1 MRSGGDRQGVQ
12 QRDVGSDVMERER
25 ETPRGHVGETVLH
38 TLCVTK

>member
-25 ETPRGHVGETVLH
+25 EKLHEDVLGKLSFI
-38 TLCVTK
+38 LCA

>member
-25 ETPRGHVGETVLH
+25 EREKLHEDVLGKLSFI
-38 TLCVTK
+38 LCA